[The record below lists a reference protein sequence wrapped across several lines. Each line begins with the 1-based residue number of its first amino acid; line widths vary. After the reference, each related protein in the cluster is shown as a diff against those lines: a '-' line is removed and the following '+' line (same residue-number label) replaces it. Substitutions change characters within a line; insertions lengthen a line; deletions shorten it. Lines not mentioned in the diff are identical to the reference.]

1 MECIKCKNEMTR
13 AKLFMFGGME
23 IQSETKSVFETP
35 ETSPVEVYVCS
46 KCGYI
51 ELKAT
56 NHKKF

>member
-35 ETSPVEVYVCS
+35 ETNP
-46 KCGYI
+46 
-51 ELKAT
+51 LKFMYAANADT
-56 NHKKF
+56 LN